1 MCGVLAVARTG
12 SVWAL
17 HGHALCPS
25 APGLD
30 KDASSLVQ
38 VVVVLLEVGG
48 LRPGL
53 KWNGI
58 TMMDGRPGRVP
69 LKLLPDE
76 ARNLPPPKLNDPRLL
91 YMGFLGYCSGLVDN
105 AFRQRPVVIAGEG
118 CAGGGSRDGGG
129 TPG

>member
-1 MCGVLAVARTG
+1 
-12 SVWAL
+12 
-17 HGHALCPS
+17 
-25 APGLD
+25 LD